1 MSINISPLDG
11 IRVVDLSEALAGPWC
26 TMLLGDLGADV
37 IKVERPDG
45 GDQSRGWAPPFVGSE
60 SAYFLS
66 ANRNKR
72 GITVNIQ
79 TLAGQEVM
87 HRLLAGADVFVTN
100 VRRVESLRKVG
111 LDDETLLALNPR
123 LIYCAISGYG
133 RSGPYA
139 GRAGYDLVAQGE
151 AGLMSVTG
159 SPENAPMR
167 FPVPIADITAGIYSA
182 LGILAALFVRERTG
196 QGQVLDMAL
205 LESQASWLSI
215 LAGSY
220 FATGKRPQPVG
231 NAHANIVPYQVFR
244 ARDKHFIVA
253 VGSERLWARFCEV
266 LGIAETIG
274 ADPRYATNPNRLA
287 HRAELVTQL
296 QAIFE
301 TQDAATWLERLE
313 AADIPCGP
321 INFVDE
327 TLNDPHLLARG
338 FIVALEHPVGTV
350 KSVGNPIHLS
360 ATPVTYRRPPPLL
373 GQHTA
378 EVLAGL
384 GYSPE
389 EITRLR
395 QAGAV

>member
-1 MSINISPLDG
+1 MPPLDG
-11 IRVVDLSEALAGPWC
+11 IRVIDLSEALAGPWC

-45 GDQSRGWAPPFVGSE
+45 GDQSRGWGPPFVGSE

-72 GITVNIQ
+72 SITVNIQ
-79 TLAGQEVM
+79 TPDGQAIM

-100 VRRVESLRKVG
+100 VRRAESLRKVG

-123 LIYCAISGYG
+123 LVYCTISGYG

-139 GRAGYDLVAQGE
+139 GKAGYDLVAQGE

-159 SPENAPMR
+159 DTESAPLR
-167 FPVPIADITAGIYSA
+167 FPVPIADITAGLYSA
-182 LGILAALFVRERTG
+182 LGILAALFVRVRTG
-196 QGQVLDMAL
+196 RGQVLDMSL

-215 LAGSY
+215 LAGGY
-220 FATGKRPQPVG
+220 FATGERPQPVG
-231 NAHANIVPYQVFR
+231 NAHPNIVPYQVFR

-253 VGSERLWARFCEV
+253 VGSERLWARFCAV
-266 LGIAETIG
+266 LGIAETLG
-274 ADPRYATNPNRLA
+274 ADPRYATNPDRLA
-287 HRAELVTQL
+287 HRAELVARL

-301 TQDAATWLERLE
+301 TQQAAYWLERLE

-338 FIVALEHPVGTV
+338 FIVALEHSVGTV
-350 KSVGNPIHLS
+350 KSVGNPIHFS

-378 EVLAGL
+378 EVLAEL
-384 GYSPE
+384 GYSSE
-389 EITRLR
+389 DIARLR

>member
-1 MSINISPLDG
+1 MLPLDG
-11 IRVVDLSEALAGPWC
+11 IRVIDLTEALAGPWC

-45 GDQSRGWAPPFVGSE
+45 GDQSRGWGPPFIGSE

-79 TLAGQEVM
+79 TPGGQEVM
-87 HRLLAGADVFVTN
+87 RRLLVGADVFVTN
-100 VRRVESLRKVG
+100 VRRAESLRKVG

-159 SPENAPMR
+159 SPESAPMR
-167 FPVPIADITAGIYSA
+167 FPVPIADMTTGIYSA
-182 LGILAALFVRERTG
+182 LGILAALLVRERTG
-196 QGQVLDMAL
+196 QGQVLDMSL

-215 LAGSY
+215 LAGGY
-220 FATGKRPQPVG
+220 FASGKRPQPVG

-253 VGSERLWARFCEV
+253 VGSERQWARFCEV
-266 LGIAETIG
+266 LGITETIG
-274 ADPRYATNPNRLA
+274 ADPRYATNPDRLA
-287 HRAELVTQL
+287 HRAELVARL

-301 TQDAATWLERLE
+301 TYDATFWLERLE

-327 TLNDPHLLARG
+327 ALNDPHLLARG

-378 EVLAGL
+378 EVLADL
-384 GYSPE
+384 GYSSGE
-389 EITRLR
+389 VARLR
-395 QAGAV
+395 QVGAV

>member
-159 SPENAPMR
+159 SPESVPMR

-220 FATGKRPQPVG
+220 FATGKSPQPVG
-231 NAHANIVPYQVFR
+231 NAQANIVPYQVFR

-266 LGIAETIG
+266 LGIADTLG
-274 ADPRYATNPNRLA
+274 ADPRYATNPDRLA

-338 FIVALEHPVGTV
+338 FIVALEHSVGTV

-378 EVLAGL
+378 EVLADL

-389 EITRLR
+389 EIAWLR